1 MHLSFSAWF
10 IPVVLTLLV
19 AVLAVVVTAA
29 DTPSST
35 PLQLPPLPYSD
46 TALEPFISQRTL
58 QIHHGKHHA
67 KYVTTTNSMLAG
79 MEDQLAKTASLE
91 DIILQ
96 AHKTQNQGLFNNAAQ
111 SWNHAFYWKCM
122 TPGGGGAPPKKG
134 LLEKKLKESFGSYDD
149 FRQQFSAAGN
159 TAFGSGWAW
168 LVFSSST
175 GTLSVEKT
183 IGAGNPMTSPGSIPI
198 LCMDVW
204 EHAYYL
210 DYQNLRPTYVDTFL
224 DKLINWDFVTANLER
239 AMESGRGAEL

>member
-1 MHLSFSAWF
+1 MNEFFRCAWLS
-10 IPVVLTLLV
+10 LLM
-19 AVLAVVVTAA
+19 AVLAVAVADAA
-29 DTPSST
+29 SRT

-46 TALEPFISQRTL
+46 TALEPFISQKTL

-67 KYVTTTNSMLAG
+67 KYVATTNSMVEG
-79 MEDQLAKTASLE
+79 SDDLAKTSSLE
-91 DIILQ
+91 EILLH

-122 TPGGGGAPPKKG
+122 TPGGGGPPPQKG
-134 LLEKKLKESFGSYDD
+134 ALWTKIKESFGSYEE
-149 FRQQFSAAGN
+149 FHKQFSAAGN

-168 LVFSSST
+168 LVLSSST

-183 IGAGNPMTSPGSIPI
+183 IGAGNPLTTPGSIPI

-210 DYQNLRPTYVDTFL
+210 DYQNLRPTYVETFL
-224 DKLINWDFVTANLER
+224 NKLVNWDFVVANLER